1 MSKFDKVLESVSFC
15 VEKSIYFISY
25 PVVKT
30 LDWVSLGWLKN
41 QIDEREKFVEFLED
55 SHAAQRE
62 ALNEYLRQNKALAIR
77 LASYEN
83 NGETVTFKHRDW
95 LNGEVSRLTVIV
107 RELAERN
114 ESLNNDNAKLL
125 VAGNAVAELL
135 SVNKPKS
142 RITKKDKEIKS
153 IVSQWNE
160 AARRWM

>member
-1 MSKFDKVLESVSFC
+1 MSKFDKVLETVAFG
-15 VEKSIYFISY
+15 VERSISFISY

-30 LDWVSLGWLKN
+30 LDWIAVGWLRN

-55 SHAAQRE
+55 AHAAQRE
-62 ALNEYLRQNKALAIR
+62 ALNEYLRQNKALSIR
-77 LASYEN
+77 LASYEK

-142 RITKKDKEIKS
+142 RLTKKDKEIKS
-153 IVSQWNE
+153 IISQWNE
-160 AARRWM
+160 AAVQWK